1 MKNEVENLL
10 RRRGYQILGKNQKES
25 ILVNVDGQDHLSSLE
40 AEYTVERSGKKFVVV
55 VKRGEGSFDP
65 TEPGFRRKL
74 IEYAR
79 AFGLNG
85 ILLVDP
91 EAEEIHTVSFK
102 FPRERGLDFYFQF
115 FSALFIIAIVV
126 GIIYLMVQVKL
137 F

>member
-1 MKNEVENLL
+1 MNLVENQLK
-10 RRRGYQILGKNQKES
+10 RHGYQILGKNQKES
-25 ILVNVDGQDHLSSLE
+25 ILVNVDGRESLGSLE
-40 AEYTVERSGKKFVVV
+40 AEFTVEKAGKKYVVV
-55 VKRGEGSFDP
+55 VKRGDGSFDP
-65 TEPGFRRKL
+65 TDPVFRRKL
-74 IEYAR
+74 IELDR

-85 ILLVDP
+85 IILVDP
-91 EAEEIHTVSFK
+91 EAAEIHAVGFK